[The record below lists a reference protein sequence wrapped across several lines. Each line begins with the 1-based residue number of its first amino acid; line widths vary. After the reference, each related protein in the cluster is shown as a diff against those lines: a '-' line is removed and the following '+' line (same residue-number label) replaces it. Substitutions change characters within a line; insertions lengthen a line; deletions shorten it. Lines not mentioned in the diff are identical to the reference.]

1 MIKINYKLEN
11 GIFNKIEILGH
22 SGYAESGKDIVCAAV
37 SATLLT
43 TINNIKII
51 NKDVITSSIEE
62 GDASICLI
70 KKIEEKSII
79 NLILLNMINEFK
91 ELEKD
96 YPNYIEI
103 RRC

>member
-43 TINNIKII
+43 TINNINII